1 MGTLVQ
7 QPIGQRAS
15 ARTVFPIG
23 TLALLGQFAP
33 QGKREEERTQIVA
46 KPTSM
51 QGVAKIDGIFARVIS
66 LDWDKPRPWSP
77 YHEIIERLKWASRLG
92 LLRYSG
98 QDLAYFSQAV
108 LPKYASHIYIPYA
121 GEMLSALINLCRD
134 KDITIFTDCCDFEIE
149 RLGEKNR
156 KNLTVYGNV
165 GKHFCVWQ
173 VGGNVVLH
181 GNAGDFMAVTKTGGS
196 LTVHGNVGVSACY
209 DAKGGDTT
217 INGSVHYSI
226 LADDFHGG
234 TLTVNGQVAK
244 WASCCRRMDG
254 GTVYLN
260 GIKEPLVVGQ
270 EMKGGAIFLDGD
282 LPKTIL
288 DLFGGELHVNG
299 NVPISAIRASDATL
313 SLTSK
318 ANIFQRGRQLVQN
331 GSIIAQPENK

>member
-15 ARTVFPIG
+15 ARTAFPIA
-23 TLALLGQFAP
+23 TLAILDNFVP
-33 QGKREEERTQIVA
+33 QGKREEERALIVA
-46 KPTSM
+46 KPSSM
-51 QGVAKIDGIFARVIS
+51 RGVEKLDGIFARVIG
-66 LDWDKPRPWSP
+66 LDWGKPLPRSS
-77 YHEIIERLKWASRLG
+77 YYETFERLKWVSRLG

-108 LPKYASHIYIPYA
+108 LPKYASHKNIPYA
-121 GEMLSALINLCRD
+121 GEVLSALINLCRD
-134 KDITIFTDCCDFEIE
+134 KDITIFTDCCDFEFE
-149 RLGEKNR
+149 RLGESNR

-181 GNAGDFMAVTKTGGS
+181 GNAGDFMAVGKKGGS
-196 LTVHGNVGVSACY
+196 LTVHGNVGTSACY

-217 INGSVHYSI
+217 INGSVLSYI

-234 TLTVNGQVAK
+234 TLTVNGPIAR

-270 EMKGGAIFLDGD
+270 EMKGGTIFLDGD
-282 LPKTIL
+282 LPKTRL
-288 DLFGGELHVNG
+288 DLFGGDLHVNG
-299 NVPISAIRASDATL
+299 DVPTSAISASDATL

-318 ANIFQRGRQLVQN
+318 ANIFQHGRQLVKD
-331 GSIIAQPENK
+331 GKIIAQPINK